1 MLCATLGSRCSE
13 NGLDTIQLMKWSVW
27 VGMLAAGSGAV
38 AQAPETPE
46 VRGHESAPSF
56 RIRVETNVVTVPVVV
71 RDRNGRPVGNLEKQD
86 FAFLITESRRRLPDS
101 Q

>member
-1 MLCATLGSRCSE
+1 
-13 NGLDTIQLMKWSVW
+13 
-27 VGMLAAGSGAV
+27 MLAAGSGAV

-46 VRGHESAPSF
+46 IRGHESAPSF

-71 RDRNGRPVGNLEKQD
+71 RDRNGRPVGNLEKKD